1 MVPLKRRA
9 VLAAAALTLP
19 VALAPRK
26 PRAAT
31 PGLGDLSRLQP
42 TDGAAVPELRFS
54 TADGTVRTLADYAGQ
69 GVVLNLWATWCVP
82 CVAEM
87 PALDA
92 LARLVANDGVAVL
105 ALSSDRGGA
114 PPVERFYRDKN
125 IQTLPVL
132 LDPRGDA
139 ARALGARGIPTTL
152 LIDRA
157 GKERG
162 RLEGAADWSSA
173 EFVEAIRRMAG
184 PPPAHSLGKPDR
196 GSNA

>member
-1 MVPLKRRA
+1 MVPTKRRA
-9 VLAAAALTLP
+9 VLAAALTLP

-26 PRAAT
+26 PQAAT
-31 PGLGDLSRLQP
+31 PGLSDLSRLQAV
-42 TDGAAVPELRFS
+42 DGATVPEFRFS

-92 LARLVANDGVAVL
+92 LSRLVAGDGVAVL

-114 PPVERFYRDKN
+114 PPVERFYRDKG

-132 LDPRGDA
+132 LDSRGDA
-139 ARALGARGIPTTL
+139 ARALGVRGIPTTL
-152 LIDRA
+152 LIDRT

-162 RLEGAADWSSA
+162 RLEGAADWASA
-173 EFVEAIRRMAG
+173 GFVQAIRRMAG
-184 PPPAHSLGKPDR
+184 PAAHSLGKPDR

>member
-9 VLAAAALTLP
+9 VLAAALTLP

-26 PRAAT
+26 PWAAA
-31 PGLGDLSRLQP
+31 PRLGDLSRLQP
-42 TDGAAVPELRFS
+42 TNGAAVPELRFS
-54 TADGTVRTLADYAGQ
+54 TPDGTVRTLADYAGQ

-92 LARLVANDGVAVL
+92 LARLVAGDGVAVL

-173 EFVEAIRRMAG
+173 EFVDAIRRMAG
-184 PPPAHSLGKPDR
+184 PAPAHSLGKPDR